1 MLWKNTIEAAQNR
14 TWLSVEDVF
23 EEGTVIMGRDP
34 LPDKTLEEIRDIV
47 DQITKT
53 QDLVAVFAA
62 ASNKFWWVEEDE
74 YDYEEGTEEYKMA
87 CAITDAWGDLMDSLE
102 ERVIQRAKEERL
114 MAEDEEH
121 PYSIVALTP
130 IMEMY
135 GFRDGR
141 GWWVPIKSEHKDK
154 E

>member
-62 ASNKFWWVEEDE
+62 
-74 YDYEEGTEEYKMA
+74 
-87 CAITDAWGDLMDSLE
+87 AWGDLMDSLE